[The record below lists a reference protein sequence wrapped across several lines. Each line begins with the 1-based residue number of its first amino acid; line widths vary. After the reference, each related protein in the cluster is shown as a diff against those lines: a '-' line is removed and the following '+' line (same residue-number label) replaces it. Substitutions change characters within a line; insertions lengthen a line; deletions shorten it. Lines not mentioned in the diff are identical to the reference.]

1 MKEFEVFEKFI
12 NYCDEHK
19 VPYELTKYNGR
30 EFMYVY
36 NSKRYKLKSTK
47 PRKYKDLYVPYIR
60 ISSHDGRWYVR
71 DNGWCDYMPE
81 SVIFESIE
89 KQEEVY

>member
-1 MKEFEVFEKFI
+1 MEKFEVFEKFI

-19 VPYELTKYNGR
+19 VPYELTEYNGT

-36 NSKRYKLKSTK
+36 GSKRYKLKTTK

-60 ISSHDGRWYVR
+60 ISFHSRGWYVR
-71 DNGWCDYMPE
+71 DNGYCSYMPE
-81 SVIFESIE
+81 SMIFASIE
-89 KQEEVY
+89 ELGEDQ

>member
-19 VPYELTKYNGR
+19 IPYNLENYNGT

-36 NSKRYKLKSTK
+36 NSERYKLKTTK

-60 ISSHDGRWYVR
+60 ISFHDGDWFVR
-71 DNGWCDYMPE
+71 NNGICEYMPE
-81 SVIFESIE
+81 LVIFASIE
-89 KQEEVY
+89 ELEEAY